1 MLELSHIIL
10 SNSYM
15 YRQSLMAQQTRME
28 DEQFISK
35 LGNLPMVNLAW
46 TTAFSAY
53 EKTKER
59 HTLLKTALNL
69 AESSVTTV
77 AQTAKPLVDK
87 VQPQIAV
94 VNHYACEKL
103 NNLETKYPVITQP
116 ADEVYAS
123 SKKACEEYLKPVTS
137 TVSGV
142 YNVGKQ
148 QVTRVGQFGTDT
160 VNGVKNYSTAQI
172 ARVQSLGQGVL
183 DASLGTKCG
192 QLAVSGL
199 DGVLSTSEHLVDRYL
214 PPEDGEIDKPEKNP
228 LYRATSLTSKVRRRM
243 YKRAMRDL
251 RGVQVK
257 GQDALSKLNFTVNL
271 IDYAKNNIEQ
281 ARTLVGDGVTAVQEK
296 VGETWTRITS
306 EEEEGEEKN
315 PQNLEERTILLA
327 RRLTR
332 QIRNSTN
339 TVSQYVTSQPQHLRE
354 SIAQAKKYVE
364 ELYTT
369 FSKAKSFEDLPSW
382 FLNETKDRLSYVQE
396 ALSFATDLLISTPLN
411 WLSLDLDLHDFHLED
426 PEFISSNGLPHVPAL
441 GPDSARLE

>member
-1 MLELSHIIL
+1 MLELSRIIL
-10 SNSYM
+10 SNYM
-15 YRQSLMAQQTRME
+15 YRQSLQAQQARME
-28 DEQFISK
+28 EEQFINK

-53 EKTKER
+53 EKTKEK
-59 HTLLKTALNL
+59 HALLRTALNL

-103 NNLETKYPVITQP
+103 TNLETKYPVITQP

-148 QVTRVGQFGTDT
+148 QVTRVGELGTAT
-160 VNGVKNYSTAQI
+160 VNGVKNYSTNQI

-183 DASLGTKCG
+183 DASLGTKYG

-199 DGVLSTSEHLVDRYL
+199 DSVLSTSEHLVDRYL
-214 PPEDGEIDKPEKNP
+214 PPEDGEVDKPEKNP

-271 IDYAKNNIEQ
+271 IDYAKNNMEQ
-281 ARTLVGDGVTAVQEK
+281 ARTLVGDSVTAVQDK
-296 VGETWTRITS
+296 VSNTWTRITT
-306 EEEEGEEKN
+306 EDEKGEEKN
-315 PQNLEERTILLA
+315 PENLEERTILLA

-332 QIRNSTN
+332 QIRHSTA

-354 SIAQAKKYVE
+354 TIAQATKYIE
-364 ELYTT
+364 DLYTT
-369 FSKAKSFEDLPSW
+369 FSKAKSYEDLPSL
-382 FLNETKDRLSYVQE
+382 FLSQAKDKLGYVQE
-396 ALSFATDLLISTPLN
+396 TLSFATDLLISTPLN
-411 WLSLDLDLHDFHLED
+411 WLSLDLDLHDLQLED
-426 PEFISSNGLPHVPAL
+426 PEVVNSNGFPHMPLL
-441 GPDSARLE
+441 GPDSVQLE